1 MFKYNVSCTVVHV
14 KPLTSLKYV
23 NRERALRIHH
33 RAKHLGSYQPD
44 YKLLSSLSSIQMIF
58 FAIFVPC
65 RIEETLE
72 KLVEATNAL
81 SSDNMY
87 TNIKD
92 AMDSLIH
99 TSVLE
104 ECACLPP
111 DSEDVNKLL
120 KIIVRNCA

>member
-1 MFKYNVSCTVVHV
+1 M
-14 KPLTSLKYV
+14 
-23 NRERALRIHH
+23 E
-33 RAKHLGSYQPD
+33 D
-44 YKLLSSLSSIQMIF
+44 
-58 FAIFVPC
+58 
-65 RIEETLE
+65 TLE
-72 KLVEATNAL
+72 KLVEGTNAL

-99 TSVLE
+99 TSVME

-120 KIIVRNCA
+120 KIIVSWQSVLVHVDFVPELCKMLTVPEDCKM